1 MDWVVLLP
9 ILAFIALAAGLAV
22 VFRGT
27 GRIVART
34 REVETFRAS
43 VTDLCT
49 RVDRSLSGASSRIDL
64 VRHHELTPD
73 ALSETLSAAADAVE
87 RYLEEAQAL
96 RPPRSVTEIRD
107 ELVLALERAGRALST
122 VEHGADIMASSRGSH
137 RELEAQ
143 TSIKRGYLNLM
154 HAREAIARQSNRAE
168 RLVTHRDHTM

>member
-9 ILAFIALAAGLAV
+9 IMAFVALAAGLAV

-34 REVETFRAS
+34 REVETFRVS
-43 VTDLCT
+43 VTDLCG

-73 ALSETLSAAADAVE
+73 ALTETLSVATDAVD
-87 RYLEEAQAL
+87 RYLEEARAL
-96 RPPRSVTEIRD
+96 RSPKAAGEIRD
-107 ELVLALERAGRALST
+107 DLIAALERAGRALST
-122 VEHGADIMASSRGSH
+122 VDHGASILATIRGSH

-154 HAREAIARQSNRAE
+154 HAREAVERQSHRAE
-168 RLVTHRDHTM
+168 RLVTPRDHTM